1 MRSREGSHRFGRV
14 WPRVSPTPAA
24 FPLRLTS
31 IVQTSVF
38 LFGLVG
44 PPSEFDFSSSSSAPT
59 DRSSAAPAGK
69 TPAVAEQSRQPAP
82 TSSKQG
88 GHRGGD
94 VPSFAAIPG
103 TSATDETNTPVTRD
117 TDQFGKHRND
127 GTFVFRGASAGSTG
141 KVADATIANHP
152 ATSCSAGR

>member
-1 MRSREGSHRFGRV
+1 M
-14 WPRVSPTPAA
+14 SPTPAA

-44 PPSEFDFSSSSSAPT
+44 PPSEFDLSSSSAPT

-69 TPAVAEQSRQPAP
+69 TPAVAEQSGQPAP

-127 GTFVFRGASAGSTG
+127 GTFVFRGASAGSAG
-141 KVADATIANHP
+141 NVADATIANHP
-152 ATSCSAGR
+152 ATCSAGR

>member
-1 MRSREGSHRFGRV
+1 MDSINTLQPSFNLHVVRCTIELHSFQCRSVYQERAEVRSREVSHRFGRV
-14 WPRVSPTPAA
+14 WPRMSPTPAA

-44 PPSEFDFSSSSSAPT
+44 PPSEFDLSSSSAPT

-69 TPAVAEQSRQPAP
+69 TPAVAEQSGQPAP
-82 TSSKQG
+82 TSSKHG

-103 TSATDETNTPVTRD
+103 ASATDETKT
-117 TDQFGKHRND
+117 Q
-127 GTFVFRGASAGSTG
+127 
-141 KVADATIANHP
+141 
-152 ATSCSAGR
+152 